1 MITLDPGASPGCRCV
16 DTRSCEGDGASV
28 EQAGYRLFLRG
39 AIDRFA
45 KQACGADHADIV
57 RGLHA
62 CGRLDAVGDDEFAQ
76 LRGGHAGNRAAGK
89 YTVGDIGGDAGR
101 ALFQQRFRGV
111 AKRAAGI
118 DDIVDQDAVL
128 ARDIADDVHDFGF
141 ARTVT
146 AFVDNRQQ
154 TVEALRQG
162 TGADHATDIRRND
175 HDVVGV
181 VMVLHVAGENGRCE
195 EVVGGD
201 IEKALNLAGMKI
213 KRENAVGAGFGNQ
226 IGNELGGNR
235 GAGAG
240 LAVLAG
246 VTEIGKHRGDT
257 FCRGAAHGIDHD
269 EKFHQMIICREG
281 GGLDNK
287 NVLAAHVLADF
298 YEYFLVSKPLY
309 SGISERNVK
318 ILADRFGE
326 VPVRI
331 ACENLHCGRLF
342 PCHRLA
348 PRGSIHRNQASF
360 KGRNIRPKSLCR
372 IRLVA
377 MRALIALLL
386 PIARGLRAFAMIFVK
401 SL

>member
-1 MITLDPGASPGCRCV
+1 MIAEVCR
-16 DTRSCEGDGASV
+16 SFSV
-28 EQAGYRLFLRG
+28 EQAGNRLFLCG
-39 AIDRFA
+39 AVDRFA
-45 KQACGADHADIV
+45 EQACGADHADIM
-57 RGLHA
+57 RGLDTG
-62 CGRLDAVGDDEFAQ
+62 GRLDAVGDDEFAQ
-76 LRGGHAGNRAAGK
+76 LRGGNTSNRAAGK
-89 YTVGDIGGDAGR
+89 HAVGDIGGDAGG
-101 ALFQQRFRGV
+101 AFFQQRLSGV
-111 AKRAAGI
+111 AERAAGI
-118 DDIVDQDAVL
+118 DDVVDEDAVL
-128 ARDIADDVHDFGF
+128 AGDIADDVHDFGF

-146 AFVDNRQQ
+146 ALVDNGQK
-154 TVEALRQG
+154 TVETLG
-162 TGADHATDIRRND
+162 ECTGADHAADIGRND
-175 HDVVGV
+175 HDIVGV
-181 VMVLHVAGENGRCE
+181 VMVLHVAGQNGRCE

-201 IEKALNLAGMKI
+201 IEEALDLAGMEI
-213 KRENAVGAGFGNQ
+213 EGENAVGAGFGDQ
-226 IGNELGGNR
+226 IGDELGGNR

-246 VTEIGKHRGDT
+246 VTEIGKHRGNALG
-257 FCRGAAHGIDHD
+257 RGAAHGVDHD
-269 EKFHQMIICREG
+269 EQFHQMIICREG
-281 GGLDNK
+281 GGLDDE
-287 NVLAAHVLADF
+287 NVFAAHVLADF

-318 ILADRFGE
+318 ILADRFGK

-348 PRGSIHRNQASF
+348 SRGSIHRNQASF
-360 KGRNIRPKSLCR
+360 KGRNIRLKSLCR